1 MKESYR
7 IEFKRTLTDN
17 LEKEVVAFLNSR
29 EGGLIYLGIDDSGT
43 PIGLSQ
49 SDEVQLKIKDRL
61 KNNISPSCLGLFDVI
76 HEVIEGKDIIK
87 INIASGSEKPYY
99 LKKAGMSEKGCYI
112 RIGSAAEPMN
122 GRMIE
127 ELFAKRTRNSL
138 RNIKSPRQDLRF
150 EQLKIYYN
158 EAGFAL
164 NEKFAANLELLTE
177 EGFYNYVA
185 YLMADQNGNSMKV
198 AKYTGINRVDLIEN
212 NEYGYCSLI
221 KAAKQILDKL
231 DLENK
236 TKTKITGKER
246 IDTRLW
252 NKIALREAVI
262 NAIVHNDFTNEA
274 PPKFEIFDDR
284 IELTSAG
291 GLVQGLNPEEIFEGY
306 SLPRNKEIMRIFK
319 DLEMVE
325 YLGSGM
331 PRILRFYDRKSF
343 KITDNF
349 LRMIFPNAWN
359 LSEDDATT
367 EITPNDS
374 NIESKAIQNDGS
386 PGGLNGGPIGGLIS
400 GPIGGLIELTDR
412 QLEVL
417 SLIHENNKITKV
429 GIAAKL
435 NINVSAVLKH
445 LLILKQKG
453 VLKRIGGTRGHW
465 QVMFTK
471 TFIK

>member
-1 MKESYR
+1 
-7 IEFKRTLTDN
+7 
-17 LEKEVVAFLNSR
+17 
-29 EGGLIYLGIDDSGT
+29 
-43 PIGLSQ
+43 
-49 SDEVQLKIKDRL
+49 
-61 KNNISPSCLGLFDVI
+61 
-76 HEVIEGKDIIK
+76 
-87 INIASGSEKPYY
+87 
-99 LKKAGMSEKGCYI
+99 
-112 RIGSAAEPMN
+112 
-122 GRMIE
+122 
-127 ELFAKRTRNSL
+127 
-138 RNIKSPRQDLRF
+138 
-150 EQLKIYYN
+150 
-158 EAGFAL
+158 
-164 NEKFAANLELLTE
+164 
-177 EGFYNYVA
+177 
-185 YLMADQNGNSMKV
+185 
-198 AKYTGINRVDLIEN
+198 
-212 NEYGYCSLI
+212 
-221 KAAKQILDKL
+221 
-231 DLENK
+231 
-236 TKTKITGKER
+236 
-246 IDTRLW
+246 
-252 NKIALREAVI
+252 
-262 NAIVHNDFTNEA
+262 
-274 PPKFEIFDDR
+274 
-284 IELTSAG
+284 
-291 GLVQGLNPEEIFEGY
+291 VQGLNPEEIFEGY

-359 LSEDDATT
+359 LSEDDATA

-374 NIESKAIQNDGS
+374 NIESKASQNDGS

-400 GPIGGLIELTDR
+400 GSIGGLIELTDR

-471 TFIK
+471 TFEK